1 MQQEKTGLDGLS
13 SNPKT
18 PTNWEERAKQLVEDH
33 WAYHDILIPIFLQ
46 EDPKRFYQAK
56 RLWGKWYKAI
66 GLHFYKHAI
75 EDIKEGIISIP
86 KGIDSEKGGN

>member
-1 MQQEKTGLDGLS
+1 MDWK
-13 SNPKT
+13 
-18 PTNWEERAKQLVEDH
+18 ERAKQLVEEH

-46 EDPKRFYQAK
+46 EDPKKFYQAK
-56 RLWGKWYKAI
+56 RLWGEWYKAI